1 MFWTLWDVL
10 VLTRNSIRKCET
22 SDTRRDGFLDQT
34 ATIPDLCVS
43 ALHASFLAKSLAGKI
58 GVYTTLARFQTVRS
72 CRAATCEPNA
82 WKQRLIGGFK
92 PAIGFLSVFRL
103 LSFRGHC
110 AGCHD
115 NKVESGLQCSTI
127 LLGRSQTLFS
137 SNFTSRTP
145 KQALLLSASFQR

>member
-1 MFWTLWDVL
+1 MFWTLWYVL

-92 PAIGFLSVFRL
+92 PAIGFCLFSDAFRFAATALIAMTTRSKVGCSARPYCLAGHKLCFPRILPLAL
-103 LSFRGHC
+103 LSKLC
-110 AGCHD
+110 Y
-115 NKVESGLQCSTI
+115 
-127 LLGRSQTLFS
+127 
-137 SNFTSRTP
+137 
-145 KQALLLSASFQR
+145 